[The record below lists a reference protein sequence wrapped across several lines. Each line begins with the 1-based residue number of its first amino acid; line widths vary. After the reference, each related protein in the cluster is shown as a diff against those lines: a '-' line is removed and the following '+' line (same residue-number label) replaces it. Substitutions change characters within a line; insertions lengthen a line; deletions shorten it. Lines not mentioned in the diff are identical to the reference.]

1 MIAGINIR
9 MVGITIYK
17 RANKP
22 SINHLLIYS
31 FLRSHVGVFFRL
43 GGCGCDCR
51 TRLWPRGPD
60 NSERPCFGWIPQQL
74 WRHVSPSQL
83 WKDAA
88 ARSGMHGF
96 QHIPTYSTCQSS
108 PTARICPKMGYP
120 LNPWNP
126 MVYHH
131 FSTSRLLFWGM
142 SQWATPLDHCSTLFL
157 APEDTVISTPPSF
170 SSTKS
175 DRRSQLGLLDPLKK
189 NTHTNGYG
197 SIPINTIFS
206 GMNIHLQAIL
216 MFTRGT
222 RFWHTAK

>member
-60 NSERPCFGWIPQQL
+60 NSERPRFGWIPQQL

-83 WKDAA
+83 WNDAA

-96 QHIPTYSTCQSS
+96 QHIPPVKVRLRLGFVRKWGT
-108 PTARICPKMGYP
+108 
-120 LNPWNP
+120 PWIHEIQWFIIIFLHQDCCFGECLSGQ
-126 MVYHH
+126 HH
-131 FSTSRLLFWGM
+131 LTTVQHS
-142 SQWATPLDHCSTLFL
+142 FL
-157 APEDTVISTPPSF
+157 H
-170 SSTKS
+170 
-175 DRRSQLGLLDPLKK
+175 LK
-189 NTHTNGYG
+189 
-197 SIPINTIFS
+197 
-206 GMNIHLQAIL
+206 
-216 MFTRGT
+216 TR
-222 RFWHTAK
+222 

>member
-1 MIAGINIR
+1 
-9 MVGITIYK
+9 
-17 RANKP
+17 
-22 SINHLLIYS
+22 
-31 FLRSHVGVFFRL
+31 
-43 GGCGCDCR
+43 
-51 TRLWPRGPD
+51 
-60 NSERPCFGWIPQQL
+60 
-74 WRHVSPSQL
+74 
-83 WKDAA
+83 
-88 ARSGMHGF
+88 MHGF

-175 DRRSQLGLLDPLKK
+175 DRRSQLGLLDPKKKKHTQMAMGQYLLIPFLVGWTSIYKLFWCSPGVQGFDTLPNSIKLKLCAWPPLSSLNRFK
-189 NTHTNGYG
+189 CIILPVTG
-197 SIPINTIFS
+197 IPPMVVEDRLVLLIIEPQTKMGHCVTGRVFVQNHEP
-206 GMNIHLQAIL
+206 N
-216 MFTRGT
+216 
-222 RFWHTAK
+222 